1 MEFHVCSKTT
11 RLNTISRIL
20 ERHKD
25 REIYD
30 KFKYLRTWRHEIY
43 IEHIEKAYKL
53 IRILFGITYMQ
64 SMKKNLIPK
73 LVCYNKDIKSD
84 PVHIWNFFVECF
96 FSRHLYSI
104 YSNLYHILFSLFSI
118 LHKIFRWTRGIYS
131 STENEK

>member
-84 PVHIWNFFVECF
+84 PVHIWNSFVEF
-96 FSRHLYSI
+96 FFQDIFIPSIQTYITSSSRCSP
-104 YSNLYHILFSLFSI
+104 FSQNQ
-118 LHKIFRWTRGIYS
+118 
-131 STENEK
+131 NEK